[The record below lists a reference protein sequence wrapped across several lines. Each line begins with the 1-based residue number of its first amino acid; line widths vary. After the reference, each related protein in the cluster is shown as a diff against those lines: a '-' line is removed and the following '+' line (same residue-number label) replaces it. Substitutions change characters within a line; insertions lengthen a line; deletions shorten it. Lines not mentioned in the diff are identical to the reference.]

1 MSDNA
6 TKCAICDCGGM
17 DLLQGQSMSRFN
29 KQIIYLECADREQ
42 LVHGYIS
49 AKKSKQDAVL
59 RGDYNFQGVGR

>member
-1 MSDNA
+1 
-6 TKCAICDCGGM
+6 M
-17 DLLQGQSMSRFN
+17 DLLQGQRMSRFN